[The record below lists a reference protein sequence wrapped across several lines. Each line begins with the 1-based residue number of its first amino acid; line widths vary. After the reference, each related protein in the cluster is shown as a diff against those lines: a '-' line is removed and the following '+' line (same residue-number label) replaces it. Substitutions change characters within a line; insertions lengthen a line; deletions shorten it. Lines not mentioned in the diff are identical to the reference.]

1 MIMNKNLSAYFSLLF
16 AASCFMSCSQQNKQ
30 LKLIFTGMA
39 YLLTFVISFG
49 QTTVSG
55 GWKEFGIQNNDTT
68 ITMDCQEICT
78 DNRSLLFYGDYRS
91 SFDISLEMRFNTL
104 VTEQVFLNKEGK
116 SGELFA
122 DLSVGFD
129 PSTEQIFAEVKD
141 SNAQLHRIVTGAKV
155 RAGEWFDVNISAKH
169 EENKGKSEMTLVVR
183 EQSSGNKQQTSICYP
198 GYCLPYNVTKWVIG
212 HGFPGGFPNSL
223 QVRKGEIRNIHIA
236 GIGNTRVK
244 GQNPI
249 FTDRF
254 TADPACTVVGN
265 RLYAYVGEDK
275 ANVGGWFTMPHW
287 IAYST
292 DNMIDW
298 TCHGIVLNAKD
309 FAYANPNGAWAAQ
322 MVERNGKFYYYVTLD
337 DKESKLHTIDVAVA
351 DSPTGPFVPARK
363 DGTPL
368 ITDDMTTTSH
378 RWNSDIDPTVFID
391 DDGQAWMAWG
401 NGDCYIVKL
410 KDNMIELDGE
420 IHHLGLRNYSE
431 GPWLFKR
438 NGTYYMV
445 YAADAPGVQTE
456 QMAYATA
463 ENLLG
468 PWKYRG
474 LLSSCA
480 KYGFTI
486 HPSINEFKGK
496 WYFFYHDGSYM
507 LNGEPGGDCRR
518 QVCVEEMTFN
528 ADGTIQPIVLTE
540 MGIAK

>member
-1 MIMNKNLSAYFSLLF
+1 
-16 AASCFMSCSQQNKQ
+16 
-30 LKLIFTGMA
+30 MA
-39 YLLTFVISFG
+39 HLLTIAFSFA
-49 QTTVSG
+49 QPSVFG
-55 GWKEFGIQNNDTT
+55 GWNEFGIQNNDTT
-68 ITMDCQEICT
+68 VSMDCQEICT
-78 DNRSLLFYGDYRS
+78 DNRSRLFYGDYRS

-129 PSTEQIFAEVKD
+129 PSTDQIFAEVKD
-141 SNAQLHRIVTGAKV
+141 GNALLHRIATGARV
-155 RAGEWFDVNISAKH
+155 RAGEWFAVKVSAKH
-169 EENKGKSEMTLVVR
+169 DVKKDKSEMTLSVR
-183 EQSSGNKQQTSICYP
+183 ELSSGNVQQVSIGYP

-223 QVRKGEIRNIHIA
+223 QVRKGELRNIHIS
-236 GIGNTRVK
+236 GTGNTRVK

-254 TADPACTVVGN
+254 TADPACTVVGD

-275 ANVGGWFTMPHW
+275 AHVGGWFTMPHW

-298 TCHGIVLNAKD
+298 TCHGVVLKARD

-337 DKESKLHTIDVAVA
+337 DKESKLHTIDVAVS
-351 DSPTGPFVPARK
+351 DSPTGPFLPARK

-420 IHHLGLRNYSE
+420 IRHLGLRNYSE

-445 YAADAPGVQTE
+445 YAADAPGVQPE

-474 LLSSCA
+474 LLTSCA

-486 HPSINEFKGK
+486 HPSVNEFNGK
-496 WYFFYHDGSYM
+496 WYFFYHEGSYM

-540 MGIAK
+540 MGISK